1 MTTNELKDRTKK
13 FALSI
18 INLTEKIPST
28 TQGRVIC
35 NQIIR
40 SGTSVGANYRAAIRS
55 RSKAEF
61 ISKLNIVQEEADETL
76 YWLELLMDTKLLD
89 GKVLN
94 DIMKETNELVSIFTS
109 SLKTLR
115 NK

>member
-1 MTTNELKDRTKK
+1 MKDRTKK

-18 INLTEKIPST
+18 IKLCNEIPGNKT
-28 TQGRVIC
+28 GNTIC

-76 YWLELLMDTKLLD
+76 YWLELLLEAKLMDEKYLS
-89 GKVLN
+89 

>member
-18 INLTEKIPST
+18 INLTEKIPNT

-76 YWLELLMDTKLLD
+76 YWLELLMDAKLLD
-89 GKVLN
+89 EKVLN
-94 DIMKETNELVSIFTS
+94 EIMKETNELVSIFTS